1 MMDWIK
7 SLSVTKLEDEPE
19 RHTIVYLEDRVVEIP
34 DSIPMQE
41 LRRIQF
47 LPSSMLDELE
57 ADRMKSVG
65 TVGWVAF

>member
-1 MMDWIK
+1 MMNWIK
-7 SLSVTKLEDEPE
+7 SLFVAEPEHKPE

-47 LPSSMLDELE
+47 LPSNLLDDLE
-57 ADRMKSVG
+57 AERMKSVG